1 MKTLIV
7 YYSLEGNTDYVAKR
21 IARKLGADLLRLVP
35 VKEYSKKGLR
45 KYFQGGKSVMSS
57 QKPELEEYEA
67 DLADYDRVLLGF
79 PVWASDFAPPLRT
92 FVTENRG
99 RLKKK
104 HLAAFACQGGRGA
117 EKALAKLK
125 KAIGV
130 KAFDME
136 AVFNNPK
143 KKRSKDKDAMI
154 DTFCKVLKEQ
164 ADAADAE
171 KKAKEEEMKEAA
183 KKAVVQ
189 GAVRKV
195 AGDKGVA
202 VLPLLKK
209 AAEVAVDAAVIAAAT
224 AKKAPV
230 AAKNTAAAAKSVSYH
245 VKKAPAAVKKAPD
258 AVKSVP
264 RRIRKAP
271 AAAVKKVP
279 AAAKKVPAAA
289 KNVPDRVSKGNVR
302 GFFSHW
308 NLKKHAKFCAAV
320 YLPMFVFDMTV
331 GYVICK
337 KILDKMDEKREG

>member
-21 IARKLGADLLRLVP
+21 IARRLGADLLRLVP

-57 QKPELEEYEA
+57 QKPELEEYKA

-125 KAIGV
+125 KALGV

-164 ADAADAE
+164 ADA
-171 KKAKEEEMKEAA
+171 
-183 KKAVVQ
+183 V
-189 GAVRKV
+189 
-195 AGDKGVA
+195 
-202 VLPLLKK
+202 
-209 AAEVAVDAAVIAAAT
+209 T
-224 AKKAPV
+224 
-230 AAKNTAAAAKSVSYH
+230 
-245 VKKAPAAVKKAPD
+245 VKKVPA

-271 AAAVKKVP
+271 ADAVKKVP

-289 KNVPDRVSKGNVR
+289 KSVPDRVSKGNVR
-302 GFFSHW
+302 DFFSHW
-308 NLKKHAKFCAAV
+308 NYKKHTKFCAAV
-320 YLPMFVFDMTV
+320 YLPMLVFDMTV